1 MLSVAHQMLLLV
13 NAAAGGGGDG
23 LPGLVPG
30 EPYGFQVPIPGPE
43 DRANFDFAQ
52 WIVLLPLISAALCG
66 LFAAFRIRN
75 RIPAWTTVIALGVS
89 CVLSMIMVMRLG
101 PMHSPPVV
109 VHLFD
114 WIDLSWGAAATEQ
127 GLRAH
132 FALYLDGL
140 SSYWI
145 LFVTFLGTLIAFYA
159 SEYMEE
165 DLGTAGYCR
174 FFAGVSLFLFAM
186 TCLVLGD
193 NLLML
198 YLGWEGVGLASYL
211 LIGYYYQKPA
221 AAAAAKKAF
230 IMNRIGD
237 LGLAIAIWLT
247 WWNFGTL
254 EYDGIFQAV
263 NLYLAPAENGTLT
276 LDAMGGAPLGWS
288 AYLIP
293 WFLFIGACGKSAQ
306 LPLFTWLPDAMEGPT
321 PVSALIHAAT
331 MVTAGVYLVAR
342 TLPLFWLDMKA
353 GGSAL
358 VAVAWVG
365 GITALVAA
373 TIAIKQYD
381 MKRVL
386 AYSTISQLGYMFL
399 GLGVVTSFGAA
410 FHVFTHA
417 FFKAMLFLCS
427 GAVMHGLAG
436 QLDLRKISGLRKVKG
451 FGVVT
456 WTMLIGSLFL
466 AGFPFTAGF
475 FSKDE
480 ILAQAFV
487 QTGPGYRA
495 LGWIGIVTAGMTAY
509 YTFRVWFRVFG
520 GKEVRIE
527 PGPEH
532 TGDPGHFHAH
542 APGWRINLVLL
553 ILAAGCLLSISSGY
567 FGVGKWIKGMVSHSS
582 ASWGMPIHW
591 DDSMP
596 AFFGG
601 DPHFTM
607 YFVSGTFGL
616 VGLAIAF
623 YFHLHN
629 RKAATNLEHALDRNP
644 LTRWLPRALERKWYV
659 DEIYNALFRF
669 PTWLL
674 ARICYLFDRIIIDGV
689 MVGGVARIPLVLGR
703 VFQPLQSGMLQ
714 GYAGTMAGGV
724 TLIVAWVVWVWLS
737 KGGG

>member
-1 MLSVAHQMLLLV
+1 
-13 NAAAGGGGDG
+13 
-23 LPGLVPG
+23 
-30 EPYGFQVPIPGPE
+30 
-43 DRANFDFAQ
+43 
-52 WIVLLPLISAALCG
+52 
-66 LFAAFRIRN
+66 
-75 RIPAWTTVIALGVS
+75 
-89 CVLSMIMVMRLG
+89 
-101 PMHSPPVV
+101 
-109 VHLFD
+109 
-114 WIDLSWGAAATEQ
+114 
-127 GLRAH
+127 
-132 FALYLDGL
+132 
-140 SSYWI
+140 
-145 LFVTFLGTLIAFYA
+145 
-159 SEYMEE
+159 
-165 DLGTAGYCR
+165 
-174 FFAGVSLFLFAM
+174 
-186 TCLVLGD
+186 
-193 NLLML
+193 
-198 YLGWEGVGLASYL
+198 
-211 LIGYYYQKPA
+211 
-221 AAAAAKKAF
+221 
-230 IMNRIGD
+230 
-237 LGLAIAIWLT
+237 
-247 WWNFGTL
+247 
-254 EYDGIFQAV
+254 
-263 NLYLAPAENGTLT
+263 
-276 LDAMGGAPLGWS
+276 
-288 AYLIP
+288 
-293 WFLFIGACGKSAQ
+293 
-306 LPLFTWLPDAMEGPT
+306 
-321 PVSALIHAAT
+321 
-331 MVTAGVYLVAR
+331 VTAGVYLVAR
-342 TLPLFWLDMKA
+342 MYPFFLLAPESLH
-353 GGSAL
+353 
-358 VAVAWVG
+358 VVAWVG
-365 GITALVAA
+365 GLTALLAA
-373 TIAIKQYD
+373 TIGMAQYD
-381 MKRVL
+381 IKRIM
-386 AYSTISQLGYMFL
+386 AYSTVSQLGFMFL
-399 GLGVVTSFGAA
+399 GLGVLSTYGAVY
-410 FHVFTHA
+410 HVFTHA
-417 FFKAMLFLCS
+417 FFKAALFLTC
-427 GAVMHGLAG
+427 GAIMHGFAG
-436 QLDLRKISGLRKVKG
+436 QLDLRKLSGLIRIPG
-451 FGVVT
+451 WRIT
-456 WTMLIGSLFL
+456 SIAMLIGCLAL
-466 AGFPFTAGF
+466 AGFPLTSGY
-475 FSKDE
+475 FSKDA
-480 ILAQAFV
+480 ILAEAFV
-487 QTGPGYRA
+487 TQGPGFEA
-495 LGWIGIVTAGMTAY
+495 LGWMAIFTAFLTAY

>member
-1 MLSVAHQMLLLV
+1 MLSSIGHLVNGTIASAAIGGDEAAHHGPMPIVEATHPTDLGWAGLILLLP
-13 NAAAGGGGDG
+13 A
-23 LPGLVPG
+23 L
-30 EPYGFQVPIPGPE
+30 
-43 DRANFDFAQ
+43 
-52 WIVLLPLISAALCG
+52 SAVLCG
-66 LFAAFRIRN
+66 LYAAFRVKN
-75 RIPAWTTVIALGVS
+75 RLPGWTTVLSLAGAF
-89 CVLSMIMVMRLG
+89 VLVCLLWSHHD
-101 PMHSPPVV
+101 PSQPVV
-109 VHLFD
+109 IHLFD
-114 WIDLSWGAAATEQ
+114 WLDFSWNDGGDFESVTAN
-127 GLRAH
+127 
-132 FALYLDGL
+132 FALYIDNLTIF
-140 SSYWI
+140 WM
-145 LFVTFLGTLIAFYA
+145 LFVTGLGTLIALYA
-159 SEYMEE
+159 TEYMDE
-165 DLGTAGYCR
+165 DRGKGYAR
-174 FFAGVSLFLFAM
+174 FFGSMSIFLLAM
-186 TCLVLGD
+186 ACLVMGD
-193 NLLML
+193 NLVML

-211 LIGYYYQKPA
+211 LIGYYFQKPSA
-221 AAAAAKKAF
+221 VDAAKKAF

-487 QTGPGYRA
+487 QTGPGYQA

>member
-1 MLSVAHQMLLLV
+1 MLSSVGHILTSTLASAPFGGDEATHHGPMPIVEATNPTDLGWAGLILLLP
-13 NAAAGGGGDG
+13 A
-23 LPGLVPG
+23 L
-30 EPYGFQVPIPGPE
+30 
-43 DRANFDFAQ
+43 
-52 WIVLLPLISAALCG
+52 SAVLCG
-66 LFAAFRIRN
+66 LFAAFRVKN
-75 RIPAWTTVIALGVS
+75 RLPGWTTVLSLAGAF
-89 CVLSMIMVMRLG
+89 VLVCLLWSKHD
-101 PMHSPPVV
+101 PNQPVV
-109 VHLFD
+109 IHLFD
-114 WIDLSWGAAATEQ
+114 WINFSWNNGGDFESVAAN
-127 GLRAH
+127 
-132 FALYLDGL
+132 FALYIDNLTIF
-140 SSYWI
+140 WM
-145 LFVTFLGTLIAFYA
+145 LFVTGLGTLIALYA
-159 SEYMEE
+159 TEYMDE
-165 DLGTAGYCR
+165 DRGKGYSR
-174 FFAGVSLFLFAM
+174 FFGSMSIFLLAM
-186 TCLVLGD
+186 ACLVMGD
-193 NLLML
+193 NLVML

-211 LIGYYYQKPA
+211 LIGYYFQKPSA
-221 AAAAAKKAF
+221 VDAAKKAF

-254 EYDGIFQAV
+254 EFDGLFQAV
-263 NLYLAPAENGTLT
+263 NVYLVPAENGTLA
-276 LDAMGGAPLGWS
+276 LGDMGGAPLGWS

-293 WFLFIGACGKSAQ
+293 WFLLVGACGKSAQ

-342 TLPLFWLDMKA
+342 TLPLFWLDMMA
-353 GGSAL
+353 GGGAL

-495 LGWIGIVTAGMTAY
+495 LGWIGIITAGMTAY

-520 GKEVRIE
+520 GSEVRIE

-532 TGDPGHFHAH
+532 TGDPSHFHPH
-542 APGWRINLVLL
+542 PPGWRIKLVLL
-553 ILAAGCLLSISSGY
+553 TLATGCLLSISSGY

-582 ASWGMPIHW
+582 AAWGMPIHW
-591 DDSMP
+591 DDTMP

-616 VGLAIAF
+616 VGLGIAF
-623 YFHLHN
+623 YFHLYN
-629 RKAATNLEHALDRNP
+629 RKAATSLEHALDRNP
-644 LTRWLPRALERKWYV
+644 LTMEWLPRIL
-659 DEIYNALFRF
+659 
-669 PTWLL
+669 
-674 ARICYLFDRIIIDGV
+674 
-689 MVGGVARIPLVLGR
+689 
-703 VFQPLQSGMLQ
+703 
-714 GYAGTMAGGV
+714 
-724 TLIVAWVVWVWLS
+724 
-737 KGGG
+737 

>member
-1 MLSVAHQMLLLV
+1 MLSSIGHLVNGTIASAAIGGDEAAHHGPMPIVEATHPTDLGWAGLILLLP
-13 NAAAGGGGDG
+13 A
-23 LPGLVPG
+23 L
-30 EPYGFQVPIPGPE
+30 
-43 DRANFDFAQ
+43 
-52 WIVLLPLISAALCG
+52 SAVLCG
-66 LFAAFRIRN
+66 LYAAFRVKN
-75 RIPAWTTVIALGVS
+75 RLPGWTTVLSLAGAF
-89 CVLSMIMVMRLG
+89 VLVCLLWSHHD
-101 PMHSPPVV
+101 PSQPVV
-109 VHLFD
+109 IHLFD
-114 WIDLSWGAAATEQ
+114 WLDFSWNDGGDFESVTAN
-127 GLRAH
+127 
-132 FALYLDGL
+132 FALYIDNLTIF
-140 SSYWI
+140 WM
-145 LFVTFLGTLIAFYA
+145 LFVTGLGTLIALYA
-159 SEYMEE
+159 TEYMDE
-165 DLGTAGYCR
+165 DRGKGYAR
-174 FFAGVSLFLFAM
+174 FFGSMSIFLLAM
-186 TCLVLGD
+186 ACLVMGD
-193 NLLML
+193 NLVML

-211 LIGYYYQKPA
+211 LIGYYFQKPSA
-221 AAAAAKKAF
+221 VDAAKKAF

-509 YTFRVWFRVFG
+509 YTFRVW
-520 GKEVRIE
+520 
-527 PGPEH
+527 
-532 TGDPGHFHAH
+532 
-542 APGWRINLVLL
+542 
-553 ILAAGCLLSISSGY
+553 
-567 FGVGKWIKGMVSHSS
+567 
-582 ASWGMPIHW
+582 
-591 DDSMP
+591 
-596 AFFGG
+596 
-601 DPHFTM
+601 
-607 YFVSGTFGL
+607 
-616 VGLAIAF
+616 
-623 YFHLHN
+623 
-629 RKAATNLEHALDRNP
+629 
-644 LTRWLPRALERKWYV
+644 
-659 DEIYNALFRF
+659 
-669 PTWLL
+669 
-674 ARICYLFDRIIIDGV
+674 
-689 MVGGVARIPLVLGR
+689 
-703 VFQPLQSGMLQ
+703 
-714 GYAGTMAGGV
+714 
-724 TLIVAWVVWVWLS
+724 
-737 KGGG
+737 